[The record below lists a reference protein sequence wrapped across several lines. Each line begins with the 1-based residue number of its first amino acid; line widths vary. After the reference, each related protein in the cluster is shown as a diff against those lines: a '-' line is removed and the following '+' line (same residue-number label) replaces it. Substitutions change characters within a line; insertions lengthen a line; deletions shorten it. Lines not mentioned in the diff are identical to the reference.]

1 MTNAPTGLPFDDIRN
16 LVKDLSGP
24 DAEAARLCREH
35 EAKLTKPPGALG
47 RLEAI
52 SEWLSSWQAHY
63 PPRAERVVVAVFAGN
78 HGVVAQGVAAYPAE
92 VTAQM
97 VANFQ
102 KICGLRHKEYNPLG
116 EWRSLKVD
124 FKHCKKQQKDVKFL

>member
-1 MTNAPTGLPFDDIRN
+1 MTNAATALPFDDIRN
-16 LVKDLSGP
+16 LLKDLPGP
-24 DAEAARLCREH
+24 DHEAAARCREH

-52 SEWLSSWQAHY
+52 SEWVATWQGHY
-63 PPRAERVVVAVFAGN
+63 PPRAGRTTVAVFAGN
-78 HGVVAQGVAAYPAE
+78 HGVVAQGVAAYPSA

-102 KICGLRHKEYNPLG
+102 GGGAAVNQICKSFDLGL
-116 EWRSLKVD
+116 
-124 FKHCKKQQKDVKFL
+124 